1 KCDSTAPAFSL
12 QRSWPKSMRA
22 HLAERLLAA
31 VMGWRAEDIGQE
43 RPFLQEMAS
52 FKYDNYQQYSPGM
65 RFVESLAL
73 WLDQFRTREERA
85 IAYEFFKRQL
95 VYLSD
100 REIVHFG
107 ATAFPDLVRPF
118 LIGKAAQVLG
128 CSDSL
133 VARIAASREY
143 RLILRQSLIRSLHG
157 MLSQPATVRYCCP
170 HQLMGN
176 KGGRHVRT
184 LEASRQSCQRLSDAL
199 CHCRFRLPTRTSA
212 WLAPELVWVA
222 KDHSGTR

>member
-1 KCDSTAPAFSL
+1 
-12 QRSWPKSMRA
+12 MRA

-107 ATAFPDLVRPF
+107 ATRFP
-118 LIGKAAQVLG
+118 ISLG
-128 CSDSL
+128 RSSSGRQRKYWA
-133 VARIAASREY
+133 ARILWWQE
-143 RLILRQSLIRSLHG
+143 
-157 MLSQPATVRYCCP
+157 
-170 HQLMGN
+170 
-176 KGGRHVRT
+176 
-184 LEASRQSCQRLSDAL
+184 
-199 CHCRFRLPTRTSA
+199 
-212 WLAPELVWVA
+212 
-222 KDHSGTR
+222 

>member
-1 KCDSTAPAFSL
+1 
-12 QRSWPKSMRA
+12 MRA

-43 RPFLQEMAS
+43 CPFLQDMAS

-85 IAYEFFKRQL
+85 SRMSSL
-95 VYLSD
+95 NVNSSTC
-100 REIVHFG
+100 RCG
-107 ATAFPDLVRPF
+107 RSATFPDFVRPF
-118 LIGKAAQVLG
+118 LIGKAAQVLA

-143 RLILRQSLIRSLHG
+143 QLILRQSLIRSLHG
-157 MLSQPATVRYCCP
+157 ILSQPATVRYCCP
-170 HQLMGN
+170 HQLRGN

-184 LEASRQSCQRLSDAL
+184 LEASRQSCQRLSYAL

-212 WLAPELVWVA
+212 WLAPELV
-222 KDHSGTR
+222 